1 MSCNLSFQNQNQE
14 SSDGTQVPD
23 GDGLSDTRIHKDGND
38 EKRDHAVSIMLFYI
52 FCKIRIFFC
61 NSWLIVFAIYLYVYR
76 RKEMTLKR
84 RHSRT
89 RVQTQVPPPQHAPN
103 PQSSVLG
110 ATSEVTQLGPL
121 FYICS
126 NSQQTCL
133 HFCDLQCCNLCVY
146 RRKQMRMRRSHPI
159 TRRQMNASPRT
170 RPKPRDLQ
178 VAALQT

>member
-1 MSCNLSFQNQNQE
+1 MCMFPWFFYSVALCFFSHTLFQQFTH
-14 SSDGTQVPD
+14 DG
-23 GDGLSDTRIHKDGND
+23 
-38 EKRDHAVSIMLFYI
+38 F
-52 FCKIRIFFC
+52 FFC

-89 RVQTQVPPPQHAPN
+89 RVQTQVPPACIQPPEFC
-103 PQSSVLG
+103 SW

-121 FYICS
+121 FHICS
-126 NSQQTCL
+126 NSQRTCL

-146 RRKQMRMRRSHPI
+146 RRKQMRMKRSHPI
-159 TRRQMNASPRT
+159 TRRQMNAPPRMH
-170 RPKPRDLQ
+170 PKPRDLQ